1 MFIGSELI
9 TRRGRNIT
17 GGDLFAHEPQR
28 RETGLRLL
36 QMLVRHPC
44 GYRNISEYLTTEE
57 RSLMAEDVILPLRP
71 APGQMP
77 QIVAQ
82 SIDLQPRRPKELLVR
97 ARTTV
102 RGEWIDLGFGAPSEA
117 PF

>member
-1 MFIGSELI
+1 L
-9 TRRGRNIT
+9 
-17 GGDLFAHEPQR
+17 Q
-28 RETGLRLL
+28 LL
-36 QMLVRHPC
+36 QTLVRHPC
-44 GYRNISEYLTTEE
+44 GYRNVSEYLTTEE
-57 RSLMAEDVILPLRP
+57 RLLTAEDVILPLRP

-82 SIDLQPRRPKELLVR
+82 SVDLDPRRAKELLVR

-102 RGEWIDLGFGAPSEA
+102 RGEWIDLGFGVPREA